1 MVKLKVPSFSSPKL
15 NKNPADSITPPKKT
29 PSSAPTPQDT
39 KFRNPTNSPGASD
52 PKFRNPTNSPGASDP
67 KFRNPTN
74 SPGPMQRPTDGFE
87 GKNPFGGRG
96 GRAMD
101 ALSNISGVAAPAME
115 TLANVSGA
123 ALPAMQALSPMMAGG
138 LPGMQSLSPMMA
150 GGLPGAAQLSPMMAG
165 GLPGAEQLSPMMAGG
180 LPAMDTLSPM
190 QQGLPAM
197 GGFSPM
203 QQGLPAMDALSPM
216 QQGVPAMGGFSPMQQ
231 GLPAMDT
238 LAPMNAPMPRGLP
251 SMDGLAQGLGLPT
264 APPMMTPNMLEG
276 MRVPSLP
283 GPADFAPHG
292 LPSPMQDLAPAF
304 QEPVNPAP
312 RGLPPQLRDMIPAR
326 EATPRVAQQAAEPES
341 SGIPSAND
349 KRPAGD
355 KRSAAQIV
363 DDSPALKN
371 LGRQKDI
378 KFDQLCKQ
386 TGIDPKLD
394 LKDAKQNPDAVFRLA
409 KVLEFIDSAKA
420 ANGGDRD
427 SKVKNGKGDGNI
439 EGITKDGDA
448 RHGTEAGMVKDFAEK
463 GYSFLGEQKLPETKD
478 THVKADGSNKDN
490 FQWAAGEAGKH
501 LWFLPGVSNVL
512 TGIGNSEGGVKGVFE
527 GAAKGAFNTVKGA
540 AEGVLGAVTTGRI
553 NPASLILGGAA
564 GALAN
569 TEAAPQPVKD
579 IASML

>member
-15 NKNPADSITPPKKT
+15 NKNPAESVAPPKKT
-29 PSSAPTPQDT
+29 PISAPAPQDT

-74 SPGPMQRPTDGFE
+74 SPGPLQRPTDGFE

-96 GRAMD
+96 ARAMD
-101 ALSNISGVAAPAME
+101 ALSNISGIAAPAME
-115 TLANVSGA
+115 TLANVSGVA
-123 ALPAMQALSPMMAGG
+123 PLAMQALSPMMAGG
-138 LPGMQSLSPMMA
+138 LPAAGQLAPMMA

-180 LPAMDTLSPM
+180 LPGAAQLSPMMAGGLPAMDSLSPM

-203 QQGLPAMDALSPM
+203 QQGLPAMDTLSPM
-216 QQGVPAMGGFSPMQQ
+216 QQGLPAMGGFSPMQQ
-231 GLPAMDT
+231 GMPSLGALPQD
-238 LAPMNAPMPRGLP
+238 
-251 SMDGLAQGLGLPT
+251 LGLPM

-276 MRVPSLP
+276 LQVPSLP
-283 GPADFAPHG
+283 GPAQFGPRG
-292 LPSPMQDLAPAF
+292 MPSEFQDLSPALTH
-304 QEPVNPAP
+304 EPANPAP
-312 RGLPPQLRDMIPAR
+312 RGLPPQLRDMLPAR
-326 EATPRVAQQAAEPES
+326 EATPRVAQQAEPES

-420 ANGGDRD
+420 SNGGDRD
-427 SKVKNGKGDGNI
+427 SKVKGGKGDGNI

-527 GAAKGAFNTVKGA
+527 GAAKGALNTVKGA

>member
-15 NKNPADSITPPKKT
+15 NKNPADSISPPKKT
-29 PSSAPTPQDT
+29 PTPAPAPQDT

-74 SPGPMQRPTDGFE
+74 SPGQSQRPTDGFE
-87 GKNPFGGRG
+87 GKNPLGGRG
-96 GRAMD
+96 TRAMD

-138 LPGMQSLSPMMA
+138 IPGAAQLSPMMA

-165 GLPGAEQLSPMMAGG
+165 GLPAMDTLAPMQQG
-180 LPAMDTLSPM
+180 LPAMDGFSPM

-203 QQGLPAMDALSPM
+203 QQGLPAMDTLAPT
-216 QQGVPAMGGFSPMQQ
+216 QQGLPAMGGFSPMQQ

-238 LAPMNAPMPRGLP
+238 LAPMNAPMQRGMPSLDALP
-251 SMDGLAQGLGLPT
+251 PELGLPM

-276 MRVPSLP
+276 LRVPSLP
-283 GPADFAPHG
+283 GPAEFGPRGMPPEAQNLSPTLPHET
-292 LPSPMQDLAPAF
+292 A
-304 QEPVNPAP
+304 NPAP

-326 EATPRVAQQAAEPES
+326 ETTPRVTQQAEPES

-378 KFDQLCKQ
+378 KFDLLCKQ

-427 SKVKNGKGDGNI
+427 NKVKNGKGDGNI

-527 GAAKGAFNTVKGA
+527 GAAKGYVNTLKGA

>member
-1 MVKLKVPSFSSPKL
+1 MVKLKPSSLSSPKP
-15 NKNPADSITPPKKT
+15 NKNPADSASVTPPKKT
-29 PSSAPTPQDT
+29 PSAVPPQQDV
-39 KFRNPTNSPGASD
+39 KYRNPTNAPSQS
-52 PKFRNPTNSPGASDP
+52 
-67 KFRNPTN
+67 
-74 SPGPMQRPTDGFE
+74 QRPTDGFE
-87 GKNPFGGRG
+87 GKNPAAGGRG
-96 GRAMD
+96 TRALD
-101 ALSNISGVAAPAME
+101 ALSNVSGAALPAME

-123 ALPAMQALSPMMAGG
+123 ALPAMQAFSPMMAGG
-138 LPGMQSLSPMMA
+138 LPSMQSLSPMVAGGMPSMQSLSPMMA
-150 GGLPGAAQLSPMMAG
+150 GGMPSM
-165 GLPGAEQLSPMMAGG
+165 EQ
-180 LPAMDTLSPM
+180 
-190 QQGLPAM
+190 
-197 GGFSPM
+197 FSPM
-203 QQGLPAMDALSPM
+203 NAPM
-216 QQGVPAMGGFSPMQQ
+216 QMGGMPSMEQFS
-231 GLPAMDT
+231 
-238 LAPMNAPMPRGLP
+238 PMNAPMPRGLP
-251 SMDGLAQGLGLPT
+251 SMDGLPQGLGFPT

-276 MRVPSLP
+276 LQVPSLP
-283 GPADFAPHG
+283 GPVDYAPRGLPSQLQDFAPP
-292 LPSPMQDLAPAF
+292 PSL

-312 RGLPPQLRDMIPAR
+312 RGLPPQLRDFAPLR
-326 EATPRVAQQAAEPES
+326 EATPRTAPQAEPES

-355 KRSAAQIV
+355 KRSAAEIV

-420 ANGGDRD
+420 STGGDRD

-439 EGITKDGDA
+439 EGITKSGDA
-448 RHGTEAGMVKDFAEK
+448 RHGTEAGMVKDFAEQ
-463 GYSFLGEQKLPETKD
+463 GYSFLGEQKLPTTKD

-501 LWFLPGVSNVL
+501 LWFLPAVSNVL
-512 TGIGNSEGGVKGVFE
+512 TGIGDSEGGVKGVFE
-527 GAAKGAFNTVKGA
+527 GAAKGYVNTLKGA
-540 AEGVLGAVTTGRI
+540 AEGVLGAVTTGRV
-553 NPASLILGGAA
+553 NPASLLLGGAA